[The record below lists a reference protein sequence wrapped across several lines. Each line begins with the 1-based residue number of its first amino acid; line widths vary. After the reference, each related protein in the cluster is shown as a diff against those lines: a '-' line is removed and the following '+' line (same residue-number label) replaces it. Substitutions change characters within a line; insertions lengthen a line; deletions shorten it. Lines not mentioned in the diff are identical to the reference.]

1 MFLRSIYD
9 EKLAQAAY
17 LIGCQQSGEA
27 IIIDAER
34 DVDRYLALA
43 AANGLRI
50 TAAAETHIHADFL
63 AGTRE
68 LAETVGAK
76 AYLSAEGGPDWQ
88 YEWVRRRPG
97 GGAYP
102 HQLLRHN
109 DKFQIGQIEFRV
121 LHTPGH
127 TPEHICFLVTDRGGG
142 ASEPMGLVAGDFV
155 FVGDLGRPDLLESAV
170 GAAGAADASAR
181 ALYRSVLRFGELPDY
196 LQVWPAHGAG
206 SACGKALGA
215 VPQTTVGYERRF
227 SPAIRAA
234 TDEAAF
240 MRFILA
246 GQPEPPL
253 YFARMK
259 RENREGPR
267 VLGELPRPRRIAA
280 ADLAALDTRREAL
293 IDTRTWKEFRSGH
306 VAGSLYLPLN
316 ASFPTDAGS
325 FLRAEEAVHLIVDA
339 GRVEEAVRD
348 LVRIGID
355 NVVSWLPPTE
365 VAAFAA
371 AGGRLVRSEFVDV
384 ATARAG
390 LATGAYFPLDVRR
403 ASEFQAGHIE
413 GARNVSHTR
422 LAAHVAE
429 LPRDRPVLVNCK
441 SGGRS
446 ARACSLLE
454 RNGIRAVNLEG
465 GFDAWSQCA
474 ATTTQNAAV

>member
-17 LIGCQQSGEA
+17 LIGCQRTGEA
-27 IIIDAER
+27 IVIDAER
-34 DVDRYLALA
+34 DVDRYLSLA

-76 AYLSAEGGPDWQ
+76 AYLSAEGGPEWQ
-88 YEWVRRRPG
+88 YEWVRRKPG

-109 DKFQIGQIEFRV
+109 DRFQIGQIELRV
-121 LHTPGH
+121 MHTPGH

-142 ASEPMGLVAGDFV
+142 AAEPMGLVAGDFV

-170 GAAGAADASAR
+170 GAAGAAGASAR
-181 ALYRSVLRFGELPDY
+181 ALFQSVLRFGELPDY
-196 LQVWPAHGAG
+196 LQVWPGHGAG

-240 MRFILA
+240 VRYILT

-267 VLGELPRPRRIAA
+267 VLGALPRPRRISAEE
-280 ADLAALDTRREAL
+280 LARLDTGREAL
-293 IDTRTWKEFRSGH
+293 LDTRTWKEFRAGH
-306 VAGSLYLPLN
+306 VPGALYLPLN

-325 FLRAEEAVHLIVDA
+325 FLRADETVHLVVDA

-355 NVVSWLPPTE
+355 GVASWLPPDE
-365 VAAFAA
+365 IAAYAA
-371 AGGRLVRSEFVDV
+371 AGGRLARCEFIS
-384 ATARAG
+384 AAEARAR
-390 LATGAYFPLDVRR
+390 LAAGEFFALDVRR
-403 ASEFQAGHIE
+403 ASEFEAGHLP
-413 GARNVSHTR
+413 GAKNVSHTR
-422 LAAHVAE
+422 LAARLAE
-429 LPRDRPVLVNCK
+429 IPRDRPVLVNCK

-454 RNGIRAVNLEG
+454 RNGLKAVNLEG
-465 GFDAWSQCA
+465 GFDAWSEGA
-474 ATTTQNAAV
+474 APSA